1 MLFTE
6 DFEVA
11 FFLKKKNK
19 NMIGL
24 VLLRESIQSKEK
36 KHNMVKQLPH
46 WAGFLLILRED
57 SQKRVKQTKE
67 HN

>member
-1 MLFTE
+1 
-6 DFEVA
+6 
-11 FFLKKKNK
+11 
-19 NMIGL
+19 MIGL

-36 KHNMVKQLPH
+36 KHNMVKQLSH